1 LLENLRQYW
10 TAEAGCFAT
19 PGRAFMTEHLG
30 RVNGVMLGDVWGGD
44 DERLEADEMLASDEL
59 QADDAVVE
67 ESVDEAVDEAER
79 FRWQL

>member
-1 LLENLRQYW
+1 
-10 TAEAGCFAT
+10 
-19 PGRAFMTEHLG
+19 MTEHLG